1 MGPSR
6 LACRLL
12 PVGLVLAGAVTFG
25 ACGGGSHGNGE
36 AIKPASQV
44 LSDTEQASAAA
55 SSARI
60 SGNITSNGTQ
70 IQLQVVDGHNRGGG
84 TVGVNGATF
93 QTVLDGQ
100 EVYLKA
106 DAATWTKSANPAVA
120 QLLANRWLK
129 TTTSDQNFSS
139 FAKLLDISQLV
150 TNLKASGTVT
160 KEATTKV
167 DGISVIPLK
176 DNGPQWGHPRCGH
189 HRRAL
194 HHCRERRRPR
204 PGHSPIRRIR
214 LGSSTRRPN
223 RGDKPELAR
232 TRHLDGRS
240 PKPARTRRWPW
251 RAHNLLPPAPTWM
264 GIGVS
269 TKPVDARFWVVTRC
283 ALAGLLLVFG
293 AIVITTGSDPL
304 AVAAL
309 AALSLTVFVAWAS
322 LNRMPRP
329 APSLRAGFPGPT
341 PRLCAEGPR
350 PVDHDCPVTL
360 SVIRR

>member
-6 LACRLL
+6 LGCRLL

-44 LSDTEQASAAA
+44 LSDAEQASAAA

-106 DAATWTKSANPAVA
+106 DAATWTKSANTAVA

-176 DNGPQWGHPRCGH
+176 DNGPSGGTLDVATTGAPYIIAVSGGGRDQGILRFD
-189 HRRAL
+189 
-194 HHCRERRRPR
+194 EY
-204 PGHSPIRRIR
+204 
-214 LGSSTRRPN
+214 GS
-223 RGDKPELAR
+223 AR
-232 TRHLDGRS
+232 V
-240 PKPARTRRWPW
+240 PAV
-251 RAHNLLPPAPTWM
+251 PT
-264 GIGVS
+264 
-269 TKPVDARFWVVTRC
+269 
-283 ALAGLLLVFG
+283 G
-293 AIVITTGSDPL
+293 AINL
-304 AVAAL
+304 N
-309 AALSLTVFVAWAS
+309 SLEHGT
-322 LNRMPRP
+322 
-329 APSLRAGFPGPT
+329 
-341 PRLCAEGPR
+341 
-350 PVDHDCPVTL
+350 
-360 SVIRR
+360 